1 MKKLL
6 CLIAFALTTFLILF
20 SCSAKEEDT
29 TSPPSVVAKYSVQ
42 IESSSGGSVNN
53 S

>member
-29 TSPPSVVAKYSVQ
+29 TPPPSVVAKYSVQ